1 MFSSHLC
8 SPTFVSIA
16 GFECSYDSFRLS
28 LQPRGFMSKDLMAF
42 FVQYF
47 NDDHKLNTE
56 NIYDRNK
63 VAFTPFL
70 VVLLFYLFFYLKF
83 SARTNLSFLMSS
95 YTEFF
100 FHISWSRKNSCLI
113 LRHIFQSPMSQN
125 WQGSMNKWTSQMLIW
140 YLSLILAFFFQ
151 FLYDVFF
158 RHLTF

>member
-1 MFSSHLC
+1 MFVHKTLIQLRMTHRKATHPLSPLLFHINLISMYNSSIIFSSHLC

-28 LQPRGFMSKDLMAF
+28 LQPRGFVSNDLMAV

-95 YTEFF
+95 YTEFCSHF
-100 FHISWSRKNSCLI
+100 FGAGKTH
-113 LRHIFQSPMSQN
+113 
-125 WQGSMNKWTSQMLIW
+125 
-140 YLSLILAFFFQ
+140 A
-151 FLYDVFF
+151 
-158 RHLTF
+158 

>member
-1 MFSSHLC
+1 
-8 SPTFVSIA
+8 
-16 GFECSYDSFRLS
+16 
-28 LQPRGFMSKDLMAF
+28 MSNDLMAV

-100 FHISWSRKNSCLI
+100 F
-113 LRHIFQSPMSQN
+113 
-125 WQGSMNKWTSQMLIW
+125 T
-140 YLSLILAFFFQ
+140 
-151 FLYDVFF
+151 FLGAGKT
-158 RHLTF
+158 HA